1 MEYGLQLYSVRD
13 SAAKDLETTVK
24 KVAELGYSSVEFAG
38 FFGRTPEQIVRMTEE
53 NNIKIFGSHSSFEDL
68 VNDFDATVAFH
79 RAIGN
84 KNYIIPH
91 VDLTSQEKIDYFV
104 KNVNPIVDKLNS
116 HGIAFLYHNHHME
129 FMQNSDGSVPYE
141 QLLYRTDILFEVDTY
156 WAFVGMKNPLEL
168 LKRMGGRVAA
178 VHLKDGTADGHGF
191 PLGKGEAPVED
202 VRKAVSKLNVP
213 MIVESETCVPDGL
226 TEAKICIDYLRKIEK
241 QNA

>member
-38 FFGRTPEQIVRMTEE
+38 FFGRTPEQIIRMTEE

-91 VDLTSQEKIDYFV
+91 VWVLFVNTGGTCLSMDY
-104 KNVNPIVDKLNS
+104 
-116 HGIAFLYHNHHME
+116 
-129 FMQNSDGSVPYE
+129 
-141 QLLYRTDILFEVDTY
+141 
-156 WAFVGMKNPLEL
+156 
-168 LKRMGGRVAA
+168 
-178 VHLKDGTADGHGF
+178 
-191 PLGKGEAPVED
+191 
-202 VRKAVSKLNVP
+202 
-213 MIVESETCVPDGL
+213 
-226 TEAKICIDYLRKIEK
+226 
-241 QNA
+241 